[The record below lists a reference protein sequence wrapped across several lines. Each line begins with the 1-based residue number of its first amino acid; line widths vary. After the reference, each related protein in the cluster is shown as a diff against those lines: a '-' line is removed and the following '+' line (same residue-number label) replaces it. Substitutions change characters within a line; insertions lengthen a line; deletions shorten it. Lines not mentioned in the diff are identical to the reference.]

1 MSIQWFPGHMA
12 KAKRLLLDQLKWV
25 DVVIELGDARLPES
39 SRNPLLQQL
48 LKGKAKIV
56 LLNKADLAD
65 PQLTE
70 VWLRELR
77 KTSPVLA
84 VSATTGVGVGKIIPE
99 MERLMAG
106 KQDRMLA
113 KGVRAR
119 SIRAMVVGIPN
130 IGKSSLIN
138 QLIGSSKAKTGN
150 KPGVT
155 RGNQW
160 IRIHDKVELLDT
172 PGLLWPKF
180 EDPEIGNRLAAA
192 GAIRDE
198 VLNLEE
204 LSEWLLK
211 WLKVY
216 YPTSLER
223 YTQDPAQLTLE
234 GIGRSRGC
242 LVKGGQVDLL
252 KLPRSFYVNFVRGL
266 WGKLPLIV
274 CRILSKGQTNSLHS
288 SKKMSYNFVYK
299 KGKLCSMSN

>member
-12 KAKRLLLDQLKWV
+12 KAKRLLSDQLRWV
-25 DVVIELGDARLPES
+25 DVVIELGDARMPES
-39 SRNPLLQQL
+39 SRNPLLQDL
-48 LKGKAKIV
+48 LGAKPKMI

-65 PQLTE
+65 PQWTE
-70 VWLRELR
+70 RWLKELR
-77 KTSPVLA
+77 KKNPVLA
-84 VSATTGVGVGKIIPE
+84 VSATAGLGVGKIVPE
-99 MERLMAG
+99 LERMMSG
-106 KQDRMLA
+106 KNDRLA
-113 KGVRAR
+113 TKGVRTR

-160 IRIHDKVELLDT
+160 IRIHEKVELLDT

-180 EDPEIGNRLAAA
+180 EDPEVGKKLAAA

-204 LSEWLLK
+204 LSEWLLG
-211 WLKVY
+211 WLKEF
-216 YPTSLER
+216 YPTTLNR
-223 YTQDPAQLTLE
+223 YTTDVSTVTLE
-234 GIGRSRGC
+234 EIGRSRGC

-252 KLPRSFYVNFVRGL
+252 KAAQIFLREFRSGAL
-266 WGKLPLIV
+266 GKVTLDHFL
-274 CRILSKGQTNSLHS
+274 
-288 SKKMSYNFVYK
+288 
-299 KGKLCSMSN
+299 

>member
-1 MSIQWFPGHMA
+1 MSIQWYPGHMA

-25 DVVIELGDARLPES
+25 DAVIELGDARVPES

-48 LKGKAKIV
+48 LKGKPKIV

-65 PQLTE
+65 PQWTE
-70 VWLRELR
+70 SWLRELR

-84 VSATTGVGVGKIIPE
+84 VSAATGFGVGKIVPE

-106 KQDRMLA
+106 KQDRMA
-113 KGVRAR
+113 MKGVRAR

-138 QLIGSSKAKTGN
+138 QLIGSAKAKTGN

-160 IRIHDKVELLDT
+160 IRIHDKLELLDT

-180 EDPEIGNRLAAA
+180 ENPEVGNKLAAS

-198 VLNLEE
+198 VLNQEE
-204 LSEWLLK
+204 LAAWLLEWLK
-211 WLKVY
+211 EY

-223 YTQDPAQLTLE
+223 YTREPSQLTLE

-242 LVKGGQVDLL
+242 LVKGGEVDLL
-252 KLPRSFYVNFVRGL
+252 KAAQIFLREFRSGAL
-266 WGKLPLIV
+266 GKITMD
-274 CRILSKGQTNSLHS
+274 R
-288 SKKMSYNFVYK
+288 F
-299 KGKLCSMSN
+299 

>member
-25 DVVIELGDARLPES
+25 DVVVELGDARVPES

-48 LKGKAKIV
+48 IKDKPKIV

-65 PQLTE
+65 PQWTDI
-70 VWLRELR
+70 WLNELK

-84 VSATTGVGVGKIIPE
+84 VSATAGFGVGKIVPE
-99 MERLMAG
+99 LERLMAG
-106 KQDRMLA
+106 KQERMAA

-119 SIRAMVVGIPN
+119 SIRAMVIGIPN

-138 QLIGSSKAKTGN
+138 QLTGSAKAKTGN

-160 IRIHDKVELLDT
+160 IRIHDKVELMDT

-180 EDPEIGNRLAAA
+180 EDPEVGNKLAAT
-192 GAIRDE
+192 GTIRDE
-198 VLNLEE
+198 VLNQEE
-204 LSEWLLK
+204 LSEWLLMQ
-211 WLKVY
+211 LKAY

-223 YTQDPAQLTLE
+223 YTQEPAQLTLE

-242 LVKGGQVDLL
+242 LIKGGQVDIL
-252 KLPRSFYVNFVRGL
+252 KASQIFLREFRAGAL
-266 WGKLPLIV
+266 GKMTLD
-274 CRILSKGQTNSLHS
+274 RI
-288 SKKMSYNFVYK
+288 
-299 KGKLCSMSN
+299 